1 MSTPPSGVPSVDKLF
16 RLDGQ
21 LAVIAGGGNGI
32 GRMTSHVLAQS
43 GALVVVIDLDAAAA
57 DGVAQE
63 IADAGGMAMIRHLD
77 VTDEAA
83 VVAAFDA
90 LVAEQG
96 RLDVLV
102 NCAGGGKQVPAVE
115 MELELDDWKEI
126 VTRNLTSTFLCGR
139 EAGRQILKQGSGSII
154 NVSSIL
160 GHSGG
165 GLHPNPAYHAAKGAV
180 ISYTRALAAEWG
192 PEGVRVNDI
201 APTYVNTRLA
211 AGVLNDPKLRAA
223 IESLTP
229 LGRVAETADLAGA
242 MLYLASPASVMVT
255 GHSLRVDGGYL
266 AR

>member
-1 MSTPPSGVPSVDKLF
+1 MSTKPTGVPSVDKLF

-21 LAVIAGGGNGI
+21 VAVIAGGGNGI

-43 GALVVVIDLDAAAA
+43 GALVVVMDIDAAAA
-57 DGVAQE
+57 DSVVQE
-63 IADAGGMAMIRHLD
+63 ITDLGGRVMARYLD

-83 VVAAFDA
+83 VVTAFGA
-90 LVAEQG
+90 VVAEQG

-115 MELELDDWKEI
+115 MELDDWNEI
-126 VTRNLTSTFLCGR
+126 VTRNLTSTFLCCR
-139 EAGRQILKQGSGSII
+139 EAGKQMLQQGSGSII

-165 GLHPNPAYHAAKGAV
+165 GIHPNPAYHAGKGAV

-192 PEGVRVNDI
+192 PQGVRVNDI

-211 AGVLNDPKLRAA
+211 ATVLNDPKMRAT

-229 LGRVAETADLAGA
+229 LGRVAEVADLAGA
-242 MLYLASPASVMVT
+242 LLYLASSASAMVT

>member
-1 MSTPPSGVPSVDKLF
+1 MSTKPTGVPSVDNLF

-21 LAVIAGGGNGI
+21 VAVIAGGGNGI

-43 GALVVVIDLDAAAA
+43 GAQVVVIDLEAGAA
-57 DGVAQE
+57 DEVVQE
-63 IADAGGMAMIRHLD
+63 IIGAGGRAVARHLD

-83 VVAAFDA
+83 VVAAFGTVA
-90 LVAEQG
+90 AEQG

-115 MELELDDWKEI
+115 MGLDDWNEI
-126 VTRNLTSTFLCGR
+126 VTRNLTSTFLCCR
-139 EAGRQILKQGSGSII
+139 EAGKQMLKQGSGSII
-154 NVSSIL
+154 NISSIL

-165 GLHPNPAYHAAKGAV
+165 GIHPNPAYHAAKGAV

-192 PEGVRVNDI
+192 PQGVRVNDI

-211 AGVLNDPKLRAA
+211 ADVLNDPRLRAT

-229 LGRVAETADLAGA
+229 LGRVAEVADLAGA
-242 MLYLASPASVMVT
+242 MLYLASPASAMVT

>member
-1 MSTPPSGVPSVDKLF
+1 MNTKPTGVPRVDKLF

-21 LAVIAGGGNGI
+21 VAVIAGGGNGI

-57 DGVAQE
+57 DEVAQE
-63 IADAGGMAMIRHLD
+63 IIGVGGRAMARHLD

-83 VVAAFDA
+83 VVAVFGS
-90 LVAEQG
+90 VAADQG
-96 RLDVLV
+96 WLDVLV
-102 NCAGGGKQVPAVE
+102 NCAGGGKLVPAVE
-115 MELELDDWKEI
+115 MELDDWNEI
-126 VTRNLTSTFLCGR
+126 VTRNLTSTFLCCR
-139 EAGRQILKQGSGSII
+139 EAGRQMLKQGSGSII
-154 NVSSIL
+154 NISSIL

-165 GLHPNPAYHAAKGAV
+165 GIHPNPAYHAAKGAV

-192 PEGVRVNDI
+192 PRGVRVNDI

-229 LGRVAETADLAGA
+229 LGRVAEVADLAGA
-242 MLYLASPASVMVT
+242 MLYLASPASAMVT

>member
-1 MSTPPSGVPSVDKLF
+1 MSTKPTGVPRVDNLF

-21 LAVIAGGGNGI
+21 VAVIAGGGNGI

-43 GALVVVIDLDAAAA
+43 GAQVVVIDLEAGAA
-57 DGVAQE
+57 DEVVQE
-63 IADAGGMAMIRHLD
+63 IIGAGGRAVARHLD

-83 VVAAFDA
+83 VVAAFGTVA
-90 LVAEQG
+90 AEQG

-115 MELELDDWKEI
+115 MGLDDWNEI
-126 VTRNLTSTFLCGR
+126 VTRNLTSTFLCCR
-139 EAGRQILKQGSGSII
+139 EAGKQMLKQGSGSII
-154 NVSSIL
+154 NISSIL

-165 GLHPNPAYHAAKGAV
+165 GIHPNPAYHAAKGAV

-192 PEGVRVNDI
+192 PQGVRVNDI

-211 AGVLNDPKLRAA
+211 ADVLNDPRLRAT

-229 LGRVAETADLAGA
+229 LGRVAEVADLAGA
-242 MLYLASPASVMVT
+242 MLYLASPASAMVT

>member
-1 MSTPPSGVPSVDKLF
+1 MSTNPAGVPRVDKLF

-21 LAVIAGGGNGI
+21 VAVIAGGGNGI

-43 GALVVVIDLDAAAA
+43 GALVVVIDLDAAAS
-57 DGVAQE
+57 DSVAQE
-63 IADAGGMAMIRHLD
+63 IAEAGGRAMVRHLD

-83 VVAAFDA
+83 VVAAFGA
-90 LVAEQG
+90 VVAEQG

-115 MELELDDWKEI
+115 MELDDWNEI
-126 VTRNLTSTFLCGR
+126 VTRNLTSTFLCCR
-139 EAGRQILKQGSGSII
+139 EAGKQMLKQGSGSII
-154 NVSSIL
+154 NISSIL

-165 GLHPNPAYHAAKGAV
+165 GIHPNPAYHAGKGAV

-192 PEGVRVNDI
+192 PRGVRVNDI

-211 AGVLNDPKLRAA
+211 AAVLNDPELRAT

-229 LGRVAETADLAGA
+229 LGRVAEVEDLAGA
-242 MLYLASPASVMVT
+242 MLYLASPASAMVT